1 MSSQNT
7 DPGTGGTCQET
18 GPGTGAAGT
27 TILLGRSG
35 RQKDHAEQPQKPESS
50 EGDAHDD
57 APKCTI
63 HAIPSHKKDDTDDE
77 TKTAA
82 TSAEKPEAHTVTGP
96 QRVSAAE
103 KSPAPAKQ
111 PTAAA
116 ATKPTTSGRTSGKG
130 ASTSLMQVQTRELT
144 TPVGR
149 VRFSSGHATAVIP
162 FCLRTTVRE
171 LVLIGSSML
180 RAQAAAMASAGGK
193 GSKGDKGE
201 GGKERGDAGD
211 ADVAN
216 DLVATLHS
224 RQGTVE
230 LDTERTVLSYAFDA
244 RDAAITVAT
253 RKKEKR
259 AWFASLRGS
268 SDKSS
273 LQMRKAM
280 QKVAPPSPFCP
291 LRSVPGI
298 GSHPGGITISNSG
311 AAPAASAST
320 TSSTTTAGTGGG
332 GENIEDIPMLTSAH
346 VAAMT
351 TLEEAARVEKPTSA
365 KQVLVMLG
373 MEEGKLALADK
384 KTCKAAFGTLTKYF
398 GDLVQRCGVLVPA
411 QCRLVDNLKG
421 GKSAVVAQELDR
433 LERHRRYIVRHLLLF
448 LRRFGWVCERRGN
461 TSAED
466 TPQYAIVAMFQPYLV
481 ETRSDRERADVVLTL
496 FRAMDTLPDLV
507 VFAPSLAG
515 ELAQLSG
522 ERAAF
527 TFDGLLCAHHDVAM
541 GRGDL
546 AVPDLLPVLYLT
558 NYRLVVCQQ
567 GADGK
572 WSTSSVPLGCI
583 AGISAC
589 ESEDRVWLQ
598 LVLTDMNVFDVVQV
612 SVDPDTLDGF
622 HQALR
627 RMVRAAQVSPYAL
640 VNTELANVAHDWT
653 RYSADADFAR
663 LGFDPEHWTV
673 SDCNTKYAVCL
684 SYPGRV
690 IVPKALHTLY
700 TAASK
705 KRGATLPSSAFLFDR
720 FPVVT
725 WRSPATGNYLA
736 RSYGMRVA
744 FDSEAAAAAAQ
755 QSGKAAKGST
765 KDAGK
770 GDTGAEKKEEE
781 REAEEAATKELMEQT
796 MRTYKDLGRCNVIE
810 CLEAAHHS
818 GSSAQYAN
826 LRLPT
831 AAQVRDAFI
840 LTAREEQLP
849 LLLTKTT
856 ADFYTQLLP
865 WTALVASVLVAA
877 DGVASFLCGTTAT
890 HAGIVLQ
897 VSDTVGQAN
906 VDAAVASLAQL
917 MLDPHYRT
925 INGFIELV
933 EKEWLAFG
941 YPFTV
946 ATLLDIEQPLQHR
959 PVTGTPTSADAITFS
974 TTSGIVTPAMAESI
988 LSPGTG
994 AGGGSG
1000 ALTGAGDG
1008 TGLSSSKS
1016 LYRTAT
1022 MASAASVRDQ
1032 EQQRG
1037 PSGAQQQQQ
1046 QSEAGGASSHSRN
1059 TPIFILFLHCVKTLL
1074 DYYPEVFEFNRL
1086 FLQWVAEESAAR
1098 RFGSFLCNTELER
1111 QTVRE
1116 CTPSAWTFV
1125 DQNME
1130 RFTNMV
1136 YQETTDQIRFS
1147 RNTMVPA
1154 FWSELFYT
1162 HHPVFHTIEKH
1173 ILKVIEK
1180 AKTSDNTFSF
1190 SNKKIPFL
1198 SSHSFRGL
1206 KPRVLDLSKNSVAA
1220 LDVTLNDFSGL
1231 HKLNI
1236 SGNLISARTMPVN
1249 AFKFYAKHM
1258 PALETLDISG
1268 NPLGVLAEDIASFT
1282 SLKNLCV
1289 DNTQITAL
1297 PPTLAKLDL
1306 LLTFSCCS
1314 NPLEEIDAGVELPHS
1329 LTSLSITDC
1338 GLRALPESWGS
1349 SLTNLMMLDFSNN
1362 MLTDIP
1368 ASFCSVTKLKSLTL
1382 HTNHFLRFPQCVTAN
1397 LNMLVL
1403 DIHHNPLEAVP
1414 NDIYHI
1420 ATLQTL
1426 DLSETNI
1433 AQLPV
1438 TFGQLRTLRTLNL
1451 SKTKC
1456 RAKTLCPTLGM
1467 LANSLTVLKLPT
1479 GADGTGLASGSPTSH
1494 GGDLGQIRSPLL
1506 QRQQPQQPQTPAMI
1520 LKDLAQQLTEP
1531 VSRLTRRVLVM
1542 GPDGAGKTQAMD
1554 ALFGQKRRKT
1564 PTVTV
1569 QTTTTASATTT
1580 AASAATSSTGI
1591 ASDKPIPARNPSPS
1605 LLNSPSSV
1613 RPLSISSVTPS
1624 TVSEVTSPRTPRSPQ
1639 VPVAQL
1645 LQSPKPGSKHSRTK
1659 SFTTDFA
1666 DSSISATSPGGSSV
1680 SSSSDSSPGGRTEL
1694 TGSAVNG
1701 PQTKLRIDKHEW
1713 PFVQDDKK
1721 NITKNVTFNIID
1733 FGRDCHCRE
1742 VAPFFMRDDTAC
1754 VLVYDM
1760 EMYVQQQQQQKLAMF
1775 ETMMER
1781 WIAVINKYATGA
1793 PLVLVGTHRDKLANS
1808 QWKKVA
1814 ADVLARLRPYHRNGP
1829 VQSVAISGEHGGQ
1842 ELKEAII
1849 RTCKGKT
1856 PKIKCQH
1863 MLLEQLVQEELTKK
1877 GVPFVSKEKLREF
1890 AGFCGMKSKIELQSA
1905 LELLNQAGVVTT
1917 YDDDPELADLAFPC
1931 AQWLCDIYMC
1941 VLAAGQERGT
1951 NGVIQSPDV
1960 VRHIWD
1966 PILPGDQSPEE
1977 RDAITR
1983 TVLRLLER
1991 FGLAFVVDANL
2002 REPGKDGEE
2011 SGAEAG
2017 TNTWLLVPALMAEER
2032 PDAAIAD
2039 RWPRVTDSV
2048 MNSGRVYAYE
2058 HCYPPSTAMFW
2069 PMVARA
2075 LKIVFLSPV
2084 LSLSLWRHGFL
2095 AVQEYAVVLMEENV
2109 EQGKIALNL
2118 RGTKSVD
2125 LARSLFGGMQAV
2137 VAADAQHNTQHLCV
2151 SVPCSHCL
2159 KLNISEPTLFQIGL
2173 VENAIA
2179 EGSPLICHEVTMVDA
2194 DSVSLDLCL
2203 SALDVPLLNYAD
2215 IKRGRVL
2222 GEGATAKVFC
2232 GELAGT
2238 TVAVKEL
2245 TKNLGQ
2251 ETTGSSTLTEF
2262 RREVA
2267 AMGHCLH
2274 PTLVQVIGL
2283 CTEPVCLVA
2292 ECVPCGDLHKL
2303 VMDTAHHALDFAF
2316 ALKIAHDI
2324 AAGMRAL
2331 HALSPPL
2338 LHRDLKS
2345 PNVLMASL
2353 DPHALVCAKVTDFGL
2368 TDIQFSV
2375 GQTAVENPIW
2385 LAPEIMRHEEATT
2398 ASDVYSFGV
2407 IMWELVA
2414 RQPFF
2419 GEISFMHLIEVK
2431 VMQGERP
2438 PIPPACDPAYR
2449 ALLERC
2455 WSGDPAARPPFTEI
2469 CDALEAMLR
2478 THAPDIRLCTD
2489 PESLLATRALAD
2501 RFRALRAK
2509 NAAGGALRRTGAAS
2523 SAKLTAAS
2531 AFSPF
2536 NHVPST
2542 VPVRRSL
2549 RNMCGDDD
2557 DHRDDKHQE
2566 EDDDNEEDYEDE
2578 QEESVE
2584 LRKSTGEGTVTVP
2597 LVPAASECDAVVE
2610 FELCV
2615 ALRRQL
2621 FRGAPATGAAARA
2634 RPMLVLANTTLW
2646 AVRGDGICAK
2656 WSVRKNALLSTHSL
2670 ASGSNSNKAP
2680 AAETTEKKEGEE
2692 EEEDKSKECWHVEQL
2707 TVTNKHPW
2715 FTVSE
2720 GQECAEESSGGGR
2733 LVTLTDAG
2741 AVEEFE
2747 PGLRALRTAFVGD
2760 YVVALVAT
2768 PAPALV
2774 YWDDE
2779 ALHPQKRE
2787 VALDAAAA
2795 ELGCAGVRDVAVLGG
2810 LDTTA
2815 VLCAGARAVLVDLAA
2830 GRVVQP
2836 GGTLALPARIVSVCG
2851 TKDGCLWA
2859 ALADGTLAVLDSAT
2873 GEVCA
2878 TVAALAGV
2886 RVRAVCALL
2895 EGGCVAALV
2904 DEGVV
2909 LLGSRAR
2916 APFAFL
2922 RPPAAPARAP
2932 FVSVSADRFVTEH
2945 ATGVCSAAV
2954 YAVTR
2959 DATLCVWSVYFSSA
2973 IPL

>member
-1 MSSQNT
+1 M
-7 DPGTGGTCQET
+7 
-18 GPGTGAAGT
+18 
-27 TILLGRSG
+27 
-35 RQKDHAEQPQKPESS
+35 
-50 EGDAHDD
+50 
-57 APKCTI
+57 
-63 HAIPSHKKDDTDDE
+63 
-77 TKTAA
+77 
-82 TSAEKPEAHTVTGP
+82 TST
-96 QRVSAAE
+96 
-103 KSPAPAKQ
+103 
-111 PTAAA
+111 
-116 ATKPTTSGRTSGKG
+116 
-130 ASTSLMQVQTRELT
+130 LMMQMQMKELT

-149 VRFSSGHATAVIP
+149 VHFSSGHASAVIP

-180 RAQAAAMASAGGK
+180 RAQAAAMAAASGKGGK
-193 GSKGDKGE
+193 GDKGSKSDKGGKGDKGE
-201 GGKERGDAGD
+201 GDGGD
-211 ADVAN
+211 ADVGA

-244 RDAAITVAT
+244 RDAVITVAT

-259 AWFASLRGS
+259 AWFALLRGS

-273 LQMRKAM
+273 LQMKKAM

-291 LRSVPGI
+291 LHSLPAVAAVSSHSGDSTSGTSTGTASPGPAEVAGTTVKVAI
-298 GSHPGGITISNSG
+298 AGAGG
-311 AAPAASAST
+311 AA
-320 TSSTTTAGTGGG
+320 
-332 GENIEDIPMLTSAH
+332 GEDNSEDIPPLTNAH

-351 TLEEAARVEKPTSA
+351 TLEEAARVEKPGNA

-373 MEEGKLALADK
+373 LEEGKLALADK
-384 KTCKAAFGTLTKYF
+384 KTCKTAFGTLTKYF
-398 GDLVQRCGVLVPA
+398 GDLVQRCGVLVPP
-411 QCRLVDNLKG
+411 QCRLVEHLKG
-421 GKSAVVAQELDR
+421 GRGAAVAQELDR
-433 LERHRRYIVRHLLLF
+433 LDRHRKYIIRHLLLF
-448 LRRFGWVCERRGN
+448 VRRFGWVCERRGN
-461 TSAED
+461 TNAED

-481 ETRSDRERADVVLTL
+481 ETRSDRERADVVLVL
-496 FRAMDTLPDLV
+496 FRAMDTLPDLA
-507 VFAPSLAG
+507 VFAPSLDG
-515 ELAQLSG
+515 ELSQLPG

-541 GRGDL
+541 GRGEI

-558 NYRLVVCQQ
+558 NYRLAICQP
-567 GADGK
+567 GADRA
-572 WSTSSVPLGCI
+572 WATTSVPLGCI
-583 AGISAC
+583 ASVSAC

-598 LVLTDMNVFDVVQV
+598 LVHSDMNVFDVVQV

-640 VNTELANVAHDWT
+640 VNSELANVPRDWT

-673 SDCNTKYAVCL
+673 SDCNSRYAVCL

-700 TAASK
+700 TTAAANSK
-705 KRGATLPSSAFLFDR
+705 KKNAAPLPSSAFLFDR

-736 RSYGMRVA
+736 RSYGMRVP
-744 FDSEAAAAAAQ
+744 FDSER
-755 QSGKAAKGST
+755 AAKTTKGSS

-770 GDTGAEKKEEE
+770 TDAEQEQEQE
-781 REAEEAATKELMEQT
+781 REQQQAQETAATKELMEQT
-796 MRTYKDLGRCNVIE
+796 LRTYKDLGRCNVIE
-810 CLEAAHHS
+810 CLEAAHELAT
-818 GSSAQYAN
+818 SAQFAN

-856 ADFYTQLLP
+856 AEYYTQLLP
-865 WTALVASVLVAA
+865 WTALVASVLTAA

-890 HAGIVLQ
+890 GAGIVLQ

-917 MLDPHYRT
+917 MLDPYYRT

-946 ATLLDIEQPLQHR
+946 ATLLAVEQQQLQHR
-959 PVTGTPTSADAITFS
+959 TVTGALPSPDAVTLS
-974 TTSGIVTPAMAESI
+974 TTSGIVTPSMAESI
-988 LSPGTG
+988 LSDGPWASASGGLSGSGEG
-994 AGGGSG
+994 AGL
-1000 ALTGAGDG
+1000 A
-1008 TGLSSSKS
+1008 SSRS
-1016 LYRTAT
+1016 LYRSAT
-1022 MASAASVRDQ
+1022 TVSAASGRDQ
-1032 EQQRG
+1032 DQQRG
-1037 PSGAQQQQQ
+1037 QSGSQQQQQ
-1046 QSEAGGASSHSRN
+1046 QQQAEAGGLNSRSRN
-1059 TPIFILFLHCVKTLL
+1059 TPIFVLFLHCVKTLL

-1098 RFGSFLCNTELER
+1098 RFGTFLCNTELER

-1125 DQNME
+1125 DQNMDH
-1130 RFTNMV
+1130 FTNRV
-1136 YQETTDQIRFS
+1136 FRETTDQIRFS

-1162 HHPVFHTIEKH
+1162 HHPFFHKIERQ
-1173 ILKVIEK
+1173 ILKVVEK
-1180 AKTSDNTFSF
+1180 ASQSDNTFSF
-1190 SNKKIPFL
+1190 SNKQIPYL
-1198 SSHSFRGL
+1198 SSRSFRGL
-1206 KPRVLDLSKNSVAA
+1206 SPRVLDLSKNSITT
-1220 LDVTLNDFSGL
+1220 LDVTLNDFTGL
-1231 HKLNI
+1231 HKLII
-1236 SGNLISARTMPVN
+1236 SGNLFSSRTMPVN
-1249 AFKFYAKHM
+1249 AFKFYARHM

-1297 PPTLAKLDL
+1297 PSTLAKLDK

-1314 NPLEEIDAGVELPHS
+1314 NPLEEIGQDVELPHS
-1329 LTSLSITDC
+1329 LTSLSLTDC
-1338 GLRALPESWGS
+1338 GLHTVPESWGHR
-1349 SLTNLMMLDFSNN
+1349 LINLLMLDFSHN
-1362 MLTDIP
+1362 MLTEIP

-1382 HTNHFLRFPQCVTAN
+1382 HTNHFLRFPPCVTAN
-1397 LNMLVL
+1397 LNMLAL
-1403 DIHHNPLEAVP
+1403 DIHHNPLETVP

-1467 LANSLTVLKLPT
+1467 LVNSLAVLKLPA
-1479 GADGTGLASGSPTSH
+1479 GADGTGLASGTASSH
-1494 GGDLGQIRSPLL
+1494 GNDSMQSRSPLLL
-1506 QRQQPQQPQTPAMI
+1506 QRQQTQQQQQPQTPAMI
-1520 LKDLAQQLTEP
+1520 LKELAQQLTEP
-1531 VSRLTRRVLVM
+1531 VSRFTRRVLVM

-1554 ALFGQKRRKT
+1554 ALYGQKRRKT
-1564 PTVTV
+1564 PTVS
-1569 QTTTTASATTT
+1569 TTATTPTVATDK
-1580 AASAATSSTGI
+1580 SSSTT
-1591 ASDKPIPARNPSPS
+1591 STSPS
-1605 LLNSPSSV
+1605 ILTSPSALMSS
-1613 RPLSISSVTPS
+1613 SISSTMSP
-1624 TVSEVTSPRTPRSPQ
+1624 TLSEITSPKTPRSPRVATGQ
-1639 VPVAQL
+1639 V
-1645 LQSPKPGSKHSRTK
+1645 LQSPKPMPKHTRTK
-1659 SFTTDFA
+1659 SYTADLA
-1666 DSSISATSPGGSSV
+1666 DSSISTSGLGGSSV
-1680 SSSSDSSPGGRTEL
+1680 SSSSESSPGGYTDE
-1694 TGSAVNG
+1694 TGAGVNG
-1701 PQTKLRIDKHEW
+1701 AQTKLRIDKHEW
-1713 PFVQDDKK
+1713 VFVQDSKK

-1733 FGRDCHCRE
+1733 FGRECHCNQ

-1760 EMYVQQQQQQKLAMF
+1760 EIYVQQQQQQKLAMF

-1781 WIAVINKYATGA
+1781 WIASINKYAAGA
-1793 PLVLVGTHRDKLANS
+1793 PLVIVGTHRDKLANS

-1814 ADVLARLRPYHRNGP
+1814 ADVLARLRPYHRNGS

-1842 ELKEAII
+1842 DLKDAII

-1856 PKIKCQH
+1856 PKNKCQH

-1877 GVPFVSKEKLREF
+1877 EVPFVSKEKLREF
-1890 AGFCGMKSKIELQSA
+1890 AGFCGMKSNIELQSA
-1905 LELLNQAGVVTT
+1905 MELLNQAGVVTT
-1917 YDDDPELADLAFPC
+1917 YDDDPELADLAFPN
-1931 AQWLCDIYMC
+1931 AQWLCDIYTR
-1941 VLAAGQERGT
+1941 VLAFGRECGS
-1951 NGVIQSPDV
+1951 NGIIQGLDV
-1960 VRHIWD
+1960 VKHIWD
-1966 PILPGDQSPEE
+1966 PILPPDQSQKDKE
-1977 RDAITR
+1977 AIT
-1983 TVLRLLER
+1983 TIVLRLLER
-1991 FGLAFVVDANL
+1991 FGLAFVVNSNL
-2002 REPGKDGEE
+2002 SEPVKAQQQQQQQQTTDGESE
-2011 SGAEAG
+2011 SEDEEGASAATTGATE
-2017 TNTWLLVPALMAEER
+2017 WLLIPELMTEER
-2032 PDAAIAD
+2032 PDAVIAD

-2058 HCYPPSTAMFW
+2058 HCYPPSAGMFW

-2095 AVQEYAVVLMEENV
+2095 AVQEYAVVLMEESV
-2109 EQGKIALNL
+2109 EQGKIAVNL

-2137 VAADAQHNTQHLCV
+2137 VAADAQHNTQHLQV

-2232 GELAGT
+2232 GELAET

-2245 TKNLGQ
+2245 TKNLEQ

-2303 VMDTAHHALDFAF
+2303 VMDTEHHALDFGF

-2324 AAGMRAL
+2324 ASGMRAL

-2338 LHRDLKS
+2338 IHRDLKS

-2438 PIPPACDPAYR
+2438 PIPPACDPASR

-2455 WSGDPAARPPFTEI
+2455 WSGDPAARPPFAEI
-2469 CDALEAMLR
+2469 CDALEAMIR
-2478 THAPDIRLCTD
+2478 THAPDTRLCTD

-2509 NAAGGALRRTGAAS
+2509 NAAAGSLRRAGATS
-2523 SAKLTAAS
+2523 SAKLAAAS

-2536 NHVPST
+2536 GHAPSSVP
-2542 VPVRRSL
+2542 PRL
-2549 RNMCGDDD
+2549 RAREDDD
-2557 DHRDDKHQE
+2557 DHDGFQGEGVE
-2566 EDDDNEEDYEDE
+2566 ED
-2578 QEESVE
+2578 ESVE
-2584 LRKSTGEGTVTVP
+2584 LRRSTGTGTVTVP
-2597 LVPAASECDAVVE
+2597 LVPPAGECDAVVE

-2621 FRGAPATGAAARA
+2621 FRGAPSTAAGAVGGA
-2634 RPMLVLANTTLW
+2634 RPMLVLANTMLW
-2646 AVRGDGICAK
+2646 AVRSDGICAQ
-2656 WSVRKNALLSTHSL
+2656 WSVRKNTLRSTYSL
-2670 ASGSNSNKAP
+2670 APSSASSSSSSE
-2680 AAETTEKKEGEE
+2680 AAETTEEDKNKKE
-2692 EEEDKSKECWHVEQL
+2692 KKECWNVEQL
-2707 TVTNKHPW
+2707 TVSNKHPW
-2715 FTVSE
+2715 FTVT
-2720 GQECAEESSGGGR
+2720 SGTSGKEGGR
-2733 LVTLTDAG
+2733 LVTVTDGG

-2747 PGLRALRTAFVGD
+2747 TGLRALRTAFVGD
-2760 YVVALVAT
+2760 FVVALVET
-2768 PAPALV
+2768 PVPALV

-2787 VALDAAAA
+2787 VVLAADDG
-2795 ELGCAGVRDVAVLGG
+2795 LGCGVRDVAVLGG

-2836 GGTLALPARIVSVCG
+2836 GGTLVLPAAVVSVCG

-2859 ALADGTLAVLDSAT
+2859 ALADGTVAVVDCTT
-2873 GEVCA
+2873 GEHQA
-2878 TVAALAGV
+2878 TVTALAGV
-2886 RVRAVCALL
+2886 RVRALCALL

-2904 DEGVV
+2904 DDGVV

-2922 RPPAAPARAP
+2922 RPPATPARQP

-2945 ATGVCSAAV
+2945 ATGVSSASI

-2959 DATLCVWSVYFSSA
+2959 DATLCVWSIYFSSS